1 MMHFNKALVVG
12 DMYVG
17 SNLDMEGAWKVYVKN
32 QSFNIVKSFITGL
45 TYLQK
50 RGEDKKLG

>member
-12 DMYVG
+12 DIYVG